1 MMSFEVGLSEVRMDP
16 VQMRFAQLLVVEIL
30 GATLCLGGLVLLFLG
45 VTGKI
50 GFFVKG
56 PGIQARLTN
65 GSPGLV
71 IALIGVVLIAFSLKG
86 SVKRESSG
94 QPVDVDAVLNDFTE
108 RAKTLQSRAGELTN
122 AEMKDTVLGTDPV
135 RKIVSSGF
143 KLKESE
149 SLGQISR
156 DVYGRPDYWPLVGA
170 INLDQGYYDFRKAT
184 ADTVIPGGKLI
195 EIWKVS
201 RYYGQTEKTII
212 QLSGPAIA
220 EGNEE
225 LLQRAKNGAPP
236 DIPALQDEY
245 KAREMDLEF
254 GEAQIGDLQTL
265 RELAI
270 KYYGDAKFWPILVWT
285 NPDSLAGATDSS
297 PIPRNDD
304 LYVLHFLP

>member
-1 MMSFEVGLSEVRMDP
+1 MDP
-16 VQMRFAQLLVVEIL
+16 VQIRFAQLLVVEIL
-30 GATLCLGGLVLLFLG
+30 GAILCLGGLVLLFLG
-45 VTGKI
+45 AAGKI
-50 GFFVKG
+50 GFFLKG

-65 GSPGLV
+65 GTPGLV

-94 QPVDVDAVLNDFTE
+94 QPVDVDAVLSDFTQKA
-108 RAKTLQSRAGELTN
+108 RNLQSQPGELTN
-122 AEMKDTVLGTDPV
+122 AGMKDVILGTDPV
-135 RKIVSSGF
+135 RKIVSSSVQ
-143 KLKESE
+143 LKQSE

-156 DVYGRPDYWPLVGA
+156 DIYGRPDYWPLIGA
-170 INLDQGYYDFRKAT
+170 INLDQGYYDFRKASS
-184 ADTVIPGGKLI
+184 DTVVAAGKFV

-212 QLSGPAIA
+212 QVSGPAIG

-225 LLQRAKNGAPP
+225 LLQRAKSGSPL

-245 KAREMDLEF
+245 KAREMDLQYS
-254 GEAQIGDLQTL
+254 EAQTGDIQTV

-270 KYYGDAKFWPILVWT
+270 KYYGEAKFWPILVWT
-285 NPDSLAGATDSS
+285 NSDALAGATDRTS
-297 PIPRNDD
+297 IPRNKD

>member
-1 MMSFEVGLSEVRMDP
+1 MDP

-65 GSPGLV
+65 GTPGLV

-86 SVKRESSG
+86 SVQRESSG
-94 QPVDVDAVLNDFTE
+94 GPVDVDAVLNDFAE
-108 RAKTLQSRAGELTN
+108 KAKTLQSQPGELTN
-122 AEMKDTVLGTDPV
+122 VGMKGVILGTDPV
-135 RKIVSSGF
+135 RKIVSSSLQ
-143 KLKESE
+143 LKQSE
-149 SLGQISR
+149 SLGQISQ
-156 DVYGRPDYWPLVGA
+156 DVYGRPDYWLLIGA
-170 INLDQGYYDFRKAT
+170 INLDQGYHDFRKAT
-184 ADTVIPGGKLI
+184 SDTVVPAGKLV

-201 RYYGQTEKTII
+201 KYYGQSQKTII
-212 QLSGPAIA
+212 QLSGPSIA
-220 EGNEE
+220 QGNEE
-225 LLQRAKNGAPP
+225 LLQRARNGALP

-245 KAREMDLEF
+245 KAREMDLEY
-254 GEAQIGDLQTL
+254 GEAQIGDLEIV

-270 KYYGDAKFWPILVWT
+270 KYYGDAKFRPILVWT
-285 NPDSLAGATDSS
+285 NPVSLAGATDSS
-297 PIPRNDD
+297 PIPKNKD

>member
-1 MMSFEVGLSEVRMDP
+1 MSLKVGLSEVRMDP
-16 VQMRFAQLLVVEIL
+16 VQIRFAQLLVVEIL
-30 GATLCLGGLVLLFLG
+30 GAILCLGGLVLLFLG
-45 VTGKI
+45 MAGKI
-50 GFFVKG
+50 GFIVKG

-86 SVKRESSG
+86 SVRRESSG
-94 QPVDVDAVLNDFTE
+94 QPVDVDVVLNGFTE
-108 RAKTLQSRAGELTN
+108 KAKTLQSLPGELTN
-122 AEMKDTVLGTDPV
+122 AEMKDAILGTDPI

-156 DVYGRPDYWPLVGA
+156 DVYGRPDYWRLVGA

-184 ADTVIPGGKLI
+184 ADTVIPGGKFI

-220 EGNEE
+220 QGNEE
-225 LLQRAKNGAPP
+225 LLQRAKNSAPP

-245 KAREMDLEF
+245 KAREMDLE
-254 GEAQIGDLQTL
+254 
-265 RELAI
+265 
-270 KYYGDAKFWPILVWT
+270 
-285 NPDSLAGATDSS
+285 
-297 PIPRNDD
+297 
-304 LYVLHFLP
+304 